1 MADVA
6 GRDRRIEAAEAEH
19 DRGVSFTLREE
30 VGAAPRT
37 EPSELA
43 GRRLEGA
50 QEFLARRPSEV
61 IAWDGREARKGAG
74 VSLAAGLA
82 MTMDDRADLAGDLV
96 SHGATRAPPHQHVRL
111 PNDATPMGLAT
122 LADQTISMAGRGRD
136 MLILLS
142 FVVIAVAFRFPETPG
157 GKLVKHLLI
166 DAPAR
171 LAARITFGRIIVLLF
186 VALIVAGLFALAK
199 TDGLMMAG
207 QAAPEGLAWLATFDV
222 ATWADTVALVML
234 IGAAGK
240 LRGSWRIATH
250 SIRRLV
256 ERAFARVAGLF
267 RGLRA
272 AMNTRSRRRPRSGS
286 RPPKPDGDIWQVWGA
301 IWLPAQELAA

>member
-142 FVVIAVAFRFPETPG
+142 LVVAAIALRFPDTPG
-157 GKLVKHLLI
+157 GRLVKQILI
-166 DAPAR
+166 EAPTR
-171 LAARITFGRIIVLLF
+171 LAARITFGRIVGLLF
-186 VALIVAGLFALAK
+186 VGLIVAGLFALAK

-207 QAAPEGLAWLATFDV
+207 PTAQEGLAWLATFDV
-222 ATWADTVALVML
+222 ATWVDTVALVML
-234 IGAAGK
+234 IGAAAR
-240 LRGSWRIATH
+240 LRVTWRFASEVARRIRDRVLVRIAAV
-250 SIRRLV
+250 S
-256 ERAFARVAGLF
+256 
-267 RGLRA
+267 RGLRVA
-272 AMNTRSRRRPRSGS
+272 ANSRARRTRRPGS
-286 RPPKPDGDIWQVWGA
+286 RPPKGDGEGRPVFGP
-301 IWLPAQELAA
+301 IWLAA